1 MNEQAAAVV
10 CFLFS
15 AICAVLFWSA
25 AQFEDQ
31 GSMILGMV
39 FSIVVTLLSGYVVI
53 CRYLQGGIINVQLWR
68 KVQRVVESDTHDCE
82 LL

>member
-1 MNEQAAAVV
+1 MNEQACTVV
-10 CFLFS
+10 CFIFAALCSALFS
-15 AICAVLFWSA
+15 ASA
-25 AQFEDQ
+25 RTGNQ
-31 GSMILGMV
+31 GAMILGMA
-39 FSIVVTLLSGYVVI
+39 FSIVVTLLSSYVVI